1 MARKNSKAQSAKPV
15 TNNQATAS
23 IIGILDSV
31 YGGKKYDYAKVKV
44 YHDYDEYYDLFNVAC
59 GKDFELPDD
68 GDEITLLCNIKT
80 YKGDVTFKEIHADE
94 KK

>member
-1 MARKNSKAQSAKPV
+1 MARKNTKAQSAKPV

-23 IIGILDSV
+23 ITGILDSV
-31 YGGKKYDYAKVKV
+31 YEGNKYDYAKIKV

-68 GDEITLLCNIKT
+68 GEEVTLLCNIKT

>member
-1 MARKNSKAQSAKPV
+1 MARKNTKAQSAKPV

-23 IIGILDSV
+23 ITGILDSV
-31 YGGKKYDYAKVKV
+31 YEGKKYDYAKVKV
-44 YHDYDEYYDLFNVAC
+44 YHDYDEYYDLFKVAC

-68 GDEITLLCNIKT
+68 GEEITLLCNIKA